1 MVLTLHVIK
10 TDDGFDAIVPSL
22 KGCDTWASNEDE
34 AIEKILELLK
44 YYIKLPEDKKLVIDK
59 AAQKGNKA
67 IYKILFEKP

>member
-22 KGCDTWASNEDE
+22 KGCDTWAANEDE

-44 YYIKLPEDKKLVIDK
+44 YYIKLPEDKKIVIDK
-59 AAQKGNKA
+59 AAHKGNKA